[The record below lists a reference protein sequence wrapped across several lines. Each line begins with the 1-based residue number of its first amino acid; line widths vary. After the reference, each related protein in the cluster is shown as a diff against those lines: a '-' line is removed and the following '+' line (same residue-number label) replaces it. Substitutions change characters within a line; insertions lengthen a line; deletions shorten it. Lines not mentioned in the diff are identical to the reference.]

1 MLITCPTFLILNVVK
16 HTKNDLLSLKYYL
29 LLIILVF
36 SCKPKTE
43 NFYYP
48 SFEKLKEGKTDTL
61 NLEKIGNYY
70 ELINKLENLN
80 YKEKHGFLKI
90 KNQNRIYNLSLT
102 TRHGFCYGGPII
114 KEKNLITISEDSIMK
129 NDKVFHISSLTEI
142 LEKDLK
148 NYGKENEYAESS
160 ENLRISLALK
170 NPENF
175 VFLEKYLISLIEK
188 FNQLNKR
195 REYELNIQIDR
206 EFYFWRNLSKNLQK

>member
-1 MLITCPTFLILNVVK
+1 MN
-16 HTKNDLLSLKYYL
+16 LKYFL

-48 SFEKLKEGKTDTL
+48 SFEKLKERKIDTL
-61 NLEKIGNYY
+61 NLENIGNYN
-70 ELINKLENLN
+70 ELISKLENLN
-80 YKEKHGFLKI
+80 YGEKYGFLKL
-90 KNQNRIYNLSLT
+90 KNENRIYNLNLT

-129 NDKVFHISSLTEI
+129 NEKVFHISSLTEI
-142 LEKDLK
+142 LGKDLK

-160 ENLRISLALK
+160 EKLRISLALK

-175 VFLEKYLISLIEK
+175 VHLEKYLISLVEK
-188 FNQLNKR
+188 FNQLNK
-195 REYELNIQIDR
+195 EGKYELNIQIDR
-206 EFYFWRNLSKNLQK
+206 EFYFWRNLRRNLPE

>member
-1 MLITCPTFLILNVVK
+1 M
-16 HTKNDLLSLKYYL
+16 
-29 LLIILVF
+29 ILVF

-43 NFYYP
+43 TFYYP
-48 SFEKLKEGKTDTL
+48 SFEKLKEGKIDTL
-61 NLEKIGNYY
+61 NLVKTGNYE
-70 ELINKLENLN
+70 ELISKLENLN
-80 YKEKHGFLKI
+80 YAGKFGVLKLEKENK
-90 KNQNRIYNLSLT
+90 IYNLSLT

-160 ENLRISLALK
+160 EKLRISLALK

-175 VFLEKYLISLIEK
+175 VYLEKYLISLIEK
-188 FNQLNKR
+188 FNQLNKK
-195 REYELNIQIDR
+195 REYEFCN
-206 EFYFWRNLSKNLQK
+206 